1 MIPSID
7 RPVPN
12 AAAAITTDSGPKNTR
27 QNVAI
32 DSANQALPFTINDL
46 PFCFQ
51 YKICG
56 STEAKQFKIINYGL
70 EYKES

>member
-1 MIPSID
+1 MAIMIIPSIV
-7 RPVPN
+7 RPDPN

-32 DSANQALPFTINDL
+32 DSANQALPFAIKDM
-46 PFCFQ
+46 PFYFQ

-56 STEAKQFKIINYGL
+56 SEQAVQNN
-70 EYKES
+70 